1 MSPHFNA
8 RLLRCIAVGALGG
21 LLFGFD
27 TAVIAGITHALT
39 VQFFLSPGELGFTV
53 SSALWGTVVGAI
65 ASGMLGERLGGRE
78 SLRILA
84 GCYLVSAIG
93 CALAPSWPALV
104 MSRFIGGLGIGG
116 SSVLGPV
123 YLAEIAPARW
133 RGRVVGVFQINIVVG
148 ILVAYLSNYVILTAH
163 PSLDA
168 WRYQFGIAALPA
180 LIFLALLFGVP
191 RSARW
196 LVTKNRITEA
206 REVLAQLSSQLSSA
220 EAEVELQR
228 IVASIRP
235 TTASQHE
242 PLFQRKYR
250 WPIFLAVSVAFFNQ
264 MAGVNAILYY
274 LNDIFALAGFN
285 QVSSN
290 LQAVAIGLM
299 NMLATFLALSLIDR
313 IGRRQLLL
321 IGSVGLALCLAGV
334 SAIFLTHSYQS
345 WLVVLLVLYIGFFAL
360 SQGAVIWVF
369 IGEVF
374 PNRIRAKGQSL
385 GSATHWVMNALI
397 SLAFPLVAARS
408 GAYPFMFFTAMVV
421 LQFFIVLFA
430 YPETKGYTLEEM
442 QHRFG
447 IEY

>member
-345 WLVVLLVLYIGFFAL
+345 WLV
-360 SQGAVIWVF
+360 
-369 IGEVF
+369 
-374 PNRIRAKGQSL
+374 
-385 GSATHWVMNALI
+385 
-397 SLAFPLVAARS
+397 
-408 GAYPFMFFTAMVV
+408 
-421 LQFFIVLFA
+421 
-430 YPETKGYTLEEM
+430 
-442 QHRFG
+442 
-447 IEY
+447 